1 MSVESEVSLDGTKL
15 TITVRGRFDFGSH
28 QAFRDAYERFYKV
41 PEIYVVD
48 LKETTY
54 MDSSALGMLLLLR
67 DHAGGDNAEVQVV
80 NANSD
85 VRKILALTV
94 LIAED
99 SAADLLLLSTIVRRQ
114 GHQVLTA
121 SNGQEAVDVFT
132 RERPQLVLMD
142 ALMPVMDGF
151 EAARQIKQRAGEALV
166 PIIFLTSL
174 RESEALAQC
183 LDAGGDDFLAKP
195 YNQVILAAK
204 INAMDRLRRLQA
216 TVLQQRDLIARHHDY
231 LLQEQRVAKAVFDKV
246 AHSGCINA
254 APNIR
259 YVQSPYALFNGDLL
273 LAAYTPSGDMHVLL
287 GDFTGHGLPAAVGAM
302 PLAEVF
308 YGMTAKG
315 YGLAQTL
322 REMNAKLK
330 RILPVDM
337 FCCATLLC
345 LSAQRRVVEV
355 WNGGMPDGY
364 VHDVTTGKR
373 TPLVS
378 RHLPLGVLAAE
389 AFDDRTEV
397 WPMALGDRVFL
408 LSDGVLDTA
417 DAHEQLFGA
426 ERLQQVFAANR
437 EPDRLFEEIE
447 QALAGFRGEVRDDIS
462 MVEISLQADEPL
474 RSSSVVYSDSGQSSP
489 LDWSVSFEF
498 RAETLKSYNPLP
510 YLLQLL
516 LEIHGLRE
524 QSGALYSVMA
534 ELYSNALEHGVLGLD
549 SRLKRDAQGFA
560 AYYRERNERLARLDS
575 GYVRVHLDVVP
586 TGEGGCLTLR
596 IEDSGAGFDV
606 DKVLARPLDVDRLS
620 GRGLSLVRQLSSDVG
635 WSDGGRCVCVEFSWK
650 ALA

>member
-1 MSVESEVSLDGTKL
+1 MSAQTPILEPL
-15 TITVRGRFDFGSH
+15 TI
-28 QAFRDAYERFYKV
+28 
-41 PEIYVVD
+41 
-48 LKETTY
+48 
-54 MDSSALGMLLLLR
+54 
-67 DHAGGDNAEVQVV
+67 
-80 NANSD
+80 
-85 VRKILALTV
+85 

-121 SNGQEAVDVFT
+121 SDGAQAVDLFA

-151 EAARQIKQRAGEALV
+151 EAARRIKQLAGEALV

-174 RESEALAQC
+174 RQSEALAQC
-183 LDAGGDDFLAKP
+183 LDAGGDDFLPKP
-195 YNQVILAAK
+195 YNPLILAAK

-216 TVLQQRDLIARHHDY
+216 TVLQQRDLIAKHHDY
-231 LLQEQRVAKAVFDKV
+231 LLHEQRVAKAVFDKV

-259 YVQSPYALFNGDLL
+259 YLQSPYALFNGDLL
-273 LAAYTPSGDMHVLL
+273 LAAYTPAGDMHVLL

-315 YGLAQTL
+315 YGLTQIL

-345 LSAQRRVVEV
+345 LSTQRRAVEV
-355 WNGGMPDGY
+355 WNGGMPEGY
-364 VHDVTTGKR
+364 VHEVATGKR
-373 TPLVS
+373 TPLIS
-378 RHLPLGVLAAE
+378 RHLPLGVLSAQ

-417 DAHEQLFGA
+417 DANEQLFGA

-437 EPDRLFEEIE
+437 EPDRLFEDIE
-447 QALAGFRGEVRDDIS
+447 QALAAFRGEARDDVS
-462 MVEISLQADEPL
+462 MLEITLQAGQSMRATGPL
-474 RSSSVVYSDSGQSSP
+474 YADSGQSCP

-498 RAETLKSYNPLP
+498 RAETLKRYNPLP

-549 SRLKRDAQGFA
+549 SRLKRNAEGFA
-560 AYYRERNERLARLDS
+560 QYYRQRNERLVQLNS
-575 GYVRVHLDVVP
+575 GYVRVHVQVEP
-586 TGEGGCLTLR
+586 TATGGRMTLR
-596 IEDSGAGFDV
+596 IEDSGPGFDV
-606 DKVLARPLDVDRLS
+606 EQVLARPLDVDRLS
-620 GRGLSLVRQLSSDVG
+620 GRGLGLVRQLSSDVR
-635 WSDGGRCVCVEFSWK
+635 WSDGGRSVCVEFCWE

>member
-1 MSVESEVSLDGTKL
+1 MSALAPVLEAL
-15 TITVRGRFDFGSH
+15 TI
-28 QAFRDAYERFYKV
+28 
-41 PEIYVVD
+41 
-48 LKETTY
+48 
-54 MDSSALGMLLLLR
+54 
-67 DHAGGDNAEVQVV
+67 
-80 NANSD
+80 
-85 VRKILALTV
+85 

-99 SAADLLLLSTIVRRQ
+99 SAADRLLLSTIIRRQ

-121 SNGQEAVDVFT
+121 GNGVEAIEVFT

-151 EAARQIKQRAGEALV
+151 EAARQIKQLAGEALV

-183 LDAGGDDFLAKP
+183 LDAGGDDFLPKP
-195 YNQVILAAK
+195 YNPLILAAK

-216 TVLQQRDLIARHHDY
+216 TVLQQRDLIARHHEH
-231 LLQEQRVAKAVFDKV
+231 LLHEQRAAKAVFDKV

-259 YVQSPYALFNGDLL
+259 YLQSPYALFNGDLL

-287 GDFTGHGLPAAVGAM
+287 GDFTGHGLPAAIGAM

-315 YGLAQTL
+315 YSLTQTL

-345 LSAQRRVVEV
+345 LSAQRRAVEV
-355 WNGGMPDGY
+355 WNGGMPEGY
-364 VHDVTTGKR
+364 VHEVSTGRR
-373 TPLVS
+373 TALMS
-378 RHLPLGVLAAE
+378 RHLPLGVLSAE
-389 AFDDRTEV
+389 AFDDSTEV

-417 DAHEQLFGA
+417 DANDQLFGA

-437 EPDRLFEEIE
+437 EPDRLFEDIE
-447 QALAGFRGEVRDDIS
+447 QALAAFRGQARDDVS
-462 MVEISLQADEPL
+462 MVEITLLSGLALRVAEPM
-474 RSSSVVYSDSGQSSP
+474 YADSGQSCP

-498 RAETLKSYNPLP
+498 RAQTLQRYNPLP

-549 SRLKRDAQGFA
+549 SALKRDAQGFA
-560 AYYRERNERLARLDS
+560 QYYRQRNERLAQLSS
-575 GYVRVHLDVVP
+575 GYVRVHIQVVP
-586 TGEGGCLTLR
+586 TEQGGKMTLQ
-596 IEDSGAGFDV
+596 IEDSGSGFDV
-606 DKVLARPLDVDRLS
+606 ERELARPTDVDRLS
-620 GRGLSLVRQLSSDVG
+620 GRGLSLVRQLSSAVR
-635 WSDGGRCVCVEFSWK
+635 WSDGGRSVCVEFCWE

>member
-1 MSVESEVSLDGTKL
+1 MSALAPVLEAL
-15 TITVRGRFDFGSH
+15 TI
-28 QAFRDAYERFYKV
+28 
-41 PEIYVVD
+41 
-48 LKETTY
+48 
-54 MDSSALGMLLLLR
+54 
-67 DHAGGDNAEVQVV
+67 
-80 NANSD
+80 
-85 VRKILALTV
+85 

-99 SAADLLLLSTIVRRQ
+99 SAADRLLLASIIRRQ
-114 GHQVLTA
+114 GHQVLTV
-121 SNGQEAVDVFT
+121 SNGAEAIEVFA

-151 EAARQIKQRAGEALV
+151 EAARQIKQLAGEALV

-183 LDAGGDDFLAKP
+183 LDAGGDDFLPKP
-195 YNQVILAAK
+195 YNPLILAAK

-216 TVLQQRDLIARHHDY
+216 TVLQQRDLIAKHHEH
-231 LLQEQRVAKAVFDKV
+231 LMHEQRAAKAVFDKV

-259 YVQSPYALFNGDLL
+259 YLQSPYALFNGDLL

-287 GDFTGHGLPAAVGAM
+287 GDFTGHGLPAAIGAM

-315 YGLAQTL
+315 YGLTQTL

-345 LSAQRRVVEV
+345 LSAQRRAVEV
-355 WNGGMPDGY
+355 WNGGMPEGY
-364 VHDVTTGKR
+364 VHEVATGRR
-373 TPLVS
+373 TPLMS
-378 RHLPLGVLAAE
+378 RHLPLGVLSAE
-389 AFDDRTEV
+389 AFDDSTEV

-417 DAHEQLFGA
+417 DANDQLFGA

-437 EPDRLFEEIE
+437 EPDRLFEDIE
-447 QALAGFRGEVRDDIS
+447 QALAAFRGQARDDVS
-462 MVEISLQADEPL
+462 MVEITLQAGQPL
-474 RSSSVVYSDSGQSSP
+474 RAAEPMYADSGQSCP

-498 RAETLKSYNPLP
+498 RAQTLRTYNPLP

-560 AYYRERNERLARLDS
+560 QYYRQRHERLAQLDS
-575 GYVRVHLDVVP
+575 GYVRVHMQVVP
-586 TGEGGCLTLR
+586 TDKGGKLTLR
-596 IEDSGAGFDV
+596 LEDSGQGFDV
-606 DKVLARPLDVDRLS
+606 EQELARPLDIDRLS
-620 GRGLSLVRQLSSDVG
+620 GRGLSLVRQLSSAVG
-635 WSDGGRCVCVEFSWK
+635 WSDGGRTVYVEFCWA

>member
-1 MSVESEVSLDGTKL
+1 MTRKQSHVSRVRRIPGWEEVND
-15 TITVRGRFDFGSH
+15 RGQGP
-28 QAFRDAYERFYKV
+28 V
-41 PEIYVVD
+41 PESYVVD

-67 DHAGGDNAEVQVV
+67 DPRGWRP
-80 NANSD
+80 
-85 VRKILALTV
+85 VRAVRHQLSALAPVLEPLTI

-121 SNGQEAVDVFT
+121 TNGAEAVDVFT

-151 EAARQIKQRAGEALV
+151 EAARRIKQLAGEELV
-166 PIIFLTSL
+166 PLIFLTSL

-183 LDAGGDDFLAKP
+183 LDAGGDDFLPKP
-195 YNQVILAAK
+195 YNQLILAAK

-216 TVLQQRDLIARHHDY
+216 TVLQQRDLIAKHHDY
-231 LLQEQRVAKAVFDKV
+231 LLHEQRVAKAVFDKV

-259 YVQSPYALFNGDLL
+259 YLQSPYALFNGDLL

-345 LSAQRRVVEV
+345 LSTQRRVVEV
-355 WNGGMPDGY
+355 WNGGMPEGY
-364 VHDVTTGKR
+364 RHEIATGRR
-373 TPLVS
+373 TPLES
-378 RHLPLGVLAAE
+378 RHLPLGYCRRKPLMIVLKSGP
-389 AFDDRTEV
+389 
-397 WPMALGDRVFL
+397 WPWVTGCSCCLMGC
-408 LSDGVLDTA
+408 LDTA
-417 DAHEQLFGA
+417 DANDQLFGA

-437 EPDRLFEEIE
+437 EPDRYLKT
-447 QALAGFRGEVRDDIS
+447 
-462 MVEISLQADEPL
+462 
-474 RSSSVVYSDSGQSSP
+474 SSRP
-489 LDWSVSFEF
+489 W
-498 RAETLKSYNPLP
+498 R
-510 YLLQLL
+510 
-516 LEIHGLRE
+516 R
-524 QSGALYSVMA
+524 
-534 ELYSNALEHGVLGLD
+534 
-549 SRLKRDAQGFA
+549 FA
-560 AYYRERNERLARLDS
+560 VKCAM
-575 GYVRVHLDVVP
+575 
-586 TGEGGCLTLR
+586 T
-596 IEDSGAGFDV
+596 
-606 DKVLARPLDVDRLS
+606 
-620 GRGLSLVRQLSSDVG
+620 
-635 WSDGGRCVCVEFSWK
+635 
-650 ALA
+650 

>member
-1 MSVESEVSLDGTKL
+1 MSGQAPVVAPL
-15 TITVRGRFDFGSH
+15 TI
-28 QAFRDAYERFYKV
+28 
-41 PEIYVVD
+41 
-48 LKETTY
+48 
-54 MDSSALGMLLLLR
+54 
-67 DHAGGDNAEVQVV
+67 
-80 NANSD
+80 
-85 VRKILALTV
+85 

-121 SNGQEAVDVFT
+121 SNGAQAVEVFT
-132 RERPQLVLMD
+132 REQPQLVLMD

-151 EAARQIKQRAGEALV
+151 EAARRIKQLAGEALV

-195 YNQVILAAK
+195 YNPLILAAK

-216 TVLQQRDLIARHHDY
+216 TVLQQRDLIAKHHDY
-231 LLQEQRVAKAVFDKV
+231 LLHEQRVAKAVFDKV

-259 YVQSPYALFNGDLL
+259 YLQSPYALFNGDLL

-315 YGLAQTL
+315 YGLGQIL

-364 VHDVTTGKR
+364 VHEVATGQR
-373 TPLVS
+373 TPLES
-378 RHLPLGVLAAE
+378 RHLPLGVLSAE

-397 WPMALGDRVFL
+397 WPMALCDRVFL

-417 DAHEQLFGA
+417 NANDQLFGA

-437 EPDRLFEEIE
+437 EPDHLFEDIE
-447 QALAGFRGEVRDDIS
+447 QALAAFRGEVRDDVS
-462 MVEISLQADEPL
+462 MVEITLQPGQALRATGPL
-474 RSSSVVYSDSGQSSP
+474 YADSGQSCP
-489 LDWSVSFEF
+489 LDWSANFEF
-498 RAETLKSYNPLP
+498 RAETLKAYNPLP
-510 YLLQLL
+510 YVLQLL

-549 SRLKRDAQGFA
+549 SRLKRDAHGFA
-560 AYYRERNERLARLDS
+560 DYYRQRNDRLAQLNCGYIRVRLE
-575 GYVRVHLDVVP
+575 VVP
-586 TGEGGCLTLR
+586 TESGGKLTLR
-596 IEDSGAGFDV
+596 IDDSGPGFDV
-606 DKVLARPLDVDRLS
+606 EKVLARPLDLDRLS
-620 GRGLSLVRQLSSDVG
+620 GRGLSLVRQLSSAVG
-635 WSDGGRCVCVEFSWK
+635 WSDGGRSVCVEFCWK

>member
-1 MSVESEVSLDGTKL
+1 MSALAPVLEAL
-15 TITVRGRFDFGSH
+15 TI
-28 QAFRDAYERFYKV
+28 
-41 PEIYVVD
+41 
-48 LKETTY
+48 
-54 MDSSALGMLLLLR
+54 
-67 DHAGGDNAEVQVV
+67 
-80 NANSD
+80 
-85 VRKILALTV
+85 

-99 SAADLLLLSTIVRRQ
+99 SAADRLLLASIIRRQ
-114 GHQVLTA
+114 GHQVLTV
-121 SNGQEAVDVFT
+121 SNGAEAIEVFA

-151 EAARQIKQRAGEALV
+151 EAARQIKQLAGEALV

-183 LDAGGDDFLAKP
+183 LDAGGDDFLPKP
-195 YNQVILAAK
+195 YNPLILAAK

-216 TVLQQRDLIARHHDY
+216 TVLQQRDLIAKHHEH
-231 LLQEQRVAKAVFDKV
+231 LMHEQRAAKAVFDKV

-259 YVQSPYALFNGDLL
+259 YLQSPYALFNGDLL

-287 GDFTGHGLPAAVGAM
+287 GDFTGHGLPAAIGAM

-315 YGLAQTL
+315 YGLTQTL

-345 LSAQRRVVEV
+345 LSAQRRAVEV
-355 WNGGMPDGY
+355 WNGGMPEGY
-364 VHDVTTGKR
+364 VHEVATGRR
-373 TPLVS
+373 TPLMS

-389 AFDDRTEV
+389 AFDDSTEV

-417 DAHEQLFGA
+417 DANDQLFGA

-437 EPDRLFEEIE
+437 EPDRLFEDIE
-447 QALAGFRGEVRDDIS
+447 QALAAFRGQARDDVS
-462 MVEISLQADEPL
+462 MVEITLQAGQPL
-474 RSSSVVYSDSGQSSP
+474 RAAEPMYADSGQSCP
-489 LDWSVSFEF
+489 LDWSVSFEY
-498 RAETLKSYNPLP
+498 RAQTLRTYNPLP

-560 AYYRERNERLARLDS
+560 QYYRQRHERLAQLDS
-575 GYVRVHLDVVP
+575 GYVRVHVQVVP
-586 TGEGGCLTLR
+586 THKGGKLTLR
-596 IEDSGAGFDV
+596 LEDSGQGFDV
-606 DKVLARPLDVDRLS
+606 EQELARPVDIDRLS
-620 GRGLSLVRQLSSDVG
+620 GRGLSLVRQLSSAVG
-635 WSDGGRCVCVEFSWK
+635 WSDGGRSVCVEFCWE